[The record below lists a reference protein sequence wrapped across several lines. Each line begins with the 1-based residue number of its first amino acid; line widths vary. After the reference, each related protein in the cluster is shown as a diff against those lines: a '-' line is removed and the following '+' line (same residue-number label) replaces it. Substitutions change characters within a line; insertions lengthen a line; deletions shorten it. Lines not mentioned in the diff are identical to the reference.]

1 MHIYVRFNKE
11 GTCIFLYDLIR
22 GVRAYSCDDLIRRVR
37 AYSCDDLI
45 RRVRAYLCVI

>member
-11 GTCIFLYDLIR
+11 GACIF
-22 GVRAYSCDDLIRRVR
+22 VCN
-37 AYSCDDLI
+37 LI